1 MPTEEKKLEGLGG
14 WLIWVGIGLVLTP
27 IVMLTEIVPVY
38 QGMAQD
44 GSWTAIMS
52 GEVDSRYPGF
62 KATLLFEAAAN
73 AMLFAAYLVLIA
85 LFFMKKR
92 LFPKLY
98 IFTLAVN
105 VLFLIGDNY
114 LWSRILPPELAPD
127 NSDDIKEIAK
137 MMIRACIWIPYMLI
151 SKRVKATFIH

>member
-14 WLIWVGIGLVLTP
+14 WLILVGIGLVLAP

-38 QGMAQD
+38 QEMVQD
-44 GSWTAIMS
+44 GSWTAIIS
-52 GEVDSRYPGF
+52 GEVDNRYPGF
-62 KATLLFEAAAN
+62 KATLLFEAVVN

-114 LWSRILPPELAPD
+114 LWSRILPPEFT
-127 NSDDIKEIAK
+127 I
-137 MMIRACIWIPYMLI
+137 C
-151 SKRVKATFIH
+151 